1 MFVNFLLKN
10 KVVSCTHELNYDTA
24 DWHCSLRTIQCGDFN
39 NFFLISHTFN
49 MFFPQIFL
57 TFLTILTHFTIFFL
71 YYWTLELL
79 NRSKVLFS
87 FTASPKTSLLHL
99 KTESSMTITPDLQQ
113 ISTLFEDHWL
123 QEQIVSLT
131 SSLLNLI
138 VETIFATLKRL
149 IREGFQKKR
158 IFKDIVLKGGR
169 GSSWKPNFFIV
180 KN

>member
-39 NFFLISHTFN
+39 NFLLISHTFN

-57 TFLTILTHFTIFFL
+57 TFLTILTHFTVFFL

-87 FTASPKTSLLHL
+87 FTAGPKTSLLHL
-99 KTESSMTITPDLQQ
+99 QTESSMTITSIFTRLAANFNSFWRPLADC
-113 ISTLFEDHWL
+113 ITDFEFAEFDSWNYFCNTEKIYYSKADN
-123 QEQIVSLT
+123 QCQSNIDYQNRWDKKNPIT
-131 SSLLNLI
+131 IINL
-138 VETIFATLKRL
+138 
-149 IREGFQKKR
+149 
-158 IFKDIVLKGGR
+158 
-169 GSSWKPNFFIV
+169 S
-180 KN
+180 